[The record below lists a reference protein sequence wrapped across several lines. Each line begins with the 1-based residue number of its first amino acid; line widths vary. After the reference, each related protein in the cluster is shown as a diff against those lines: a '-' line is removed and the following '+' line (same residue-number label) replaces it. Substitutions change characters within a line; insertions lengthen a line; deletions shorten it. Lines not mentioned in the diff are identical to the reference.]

1 MALSR
6 LFHVYVRLLTAPTRL
21 GDHSQSIGCYLKIR
35 YHGRNMQPPGSV
47 RASARRQASPMR
59 ERLNEPLSVPGRV
72 GGSERRGAVAAGELG
87 GHTGRS
93 AAAVAR
99 AEHVERG
106 SSALLLWVARH
117 VAVVG
122 VLAASARPV

>member
-1 MALSR
+1 
-6 LFHVYVRLLTAPTRL
+6 
-21 GDHSQSIGCYLKIR
+21 
-35 YHGRNMQPPGSV
+35 MQPAGSV

-72 GGSERRGAVAAGELG
+72 GGSERRGAVAAGELS

-99 AEHVERG
+99 AERVEPRFERVVVVH
-106 SSALLLWVARH
+106 LWVARH
-117 VAVVG
+117 AALVG
-122 VLAASARPV
+122 VLAASARPVKCM